1 LPGKQTN
8 KREKI
13 MKLRI
18 NAPTTMKR
26 AVATILLSSVATGS
40 LAQDAIRIISHRQ
53 PALEYYTSQM
63 QAALPD
69 GRVTVEL
76 MPIDKELELAAITM
90 SSQSDAI
97 DALYLNDSSFR
108 RFAANGWLEP
118 LDDLWEKYSDE
129 YDLDDFPQ
137 SVIDA
142 VSYEGSIYAMPI
154 LTNTELFFYR
164 SDLLKEAGI
173 EPPETMEAYMIA
185 AAALDSPR
193 TAGTIMSMK
202 PVDAA
207 LNEAHWYMNSIGDG
221 WFDEKWKPIFNNAA
235 GVEAITKL
243 KEMTEYAPRGYTSH
257 ANDESTINLQQ
268 GLAAMGLQWFT
279 RAAAMDDPEQSRVVD
294 QINWVAPPS
303 GGARIAN
310 DGFAISAYSSAD
322 REEMF
327 VMLAKAASKESM
339 QEGAQYAMPPRL
351 SVLEDTNLA
360 KQYRWYPA
368 ARAALESGK
377 AFPAMPDFNDVGE
390 IVTRHILRAVTGE
403 AEVQAA
409 LDQAAT
415 ETEELLAGR
424 GYYK

>member
-1 LPGKQTN
+1 MT
-8 KREKI
+8 
-13 MKLRI
+13 LRL
-18 NAPTTMKR
+18 NVPTTMKQ
-26 AVATILLSSVATGS
+26 ATAAILLSSVATGAM
-40 LAQDAIRIISHRQ
+40 AQDAIRVISHRQ
-53 PALEYYTSQM
+53 PALEYYTQQM
-63 QAALPD
+63 AAALPE

-76 MPIDKELELAAITM
+76 MPIDKELELASITM
-90 SSQSDAI
+90 SSESDAI
-97 DALYLNDSSFR
+97 DVLYLNDSSFR

-118 LDDLWEKYSDE
+118 IDDLWEKYEEE

-164 SDLLKEAGI
+164 KDLFEEAGI
-173 EPPETMEAYMIA
+173 EPPQNMDDYMA
-185 AAALDSPR
+185 AAAELNSNR
-193 TAGTIMSMK
+193 TAGTIMSLK

-207 LNEAHWYMNSIGDG
+207 LNEAHWYMNAIGSG
-221 WFDEKWKPIFNNAA
+221 WFDENWKPIFNNEA

-243 KEMTEYAPRGYTSH
+243 KEMSGYAPRGFTAH

-294 QINWVAPPS
+294 QIDWIAPPG
-303 GGARIAN
+303 GGARVAN
-310 DGFAISAYSSAD
+310 DGFAISAFSSGD

-327 VMLAKAASKESM
+327 KMMAEAASKESM
-339 QEGAQYAMPPRL
+339 REGAEYAMPPRL
-351 SVLEDTNLA
+351 SVLEDADLA
-360 KQYRWYPA
+360 EQYRWYPA

-403 AEVQAA
+403 AEVKAA
-409 LDQAAT
+409 LDEAAA
-415 ETEELLAGR
+415 ETEELLASR
-424 GYYK
+424 GYYD